1 MLLRPLCLVL
11 VLTACAPEP
20 ARSEASS
27 PPVSAA
33 AVTPGEPAAPIP
45 VVAAAP
51 AATANAPNIAAP
63 PEANDPRWHPLLQEI
78 AAHYSDWGRVDD
90 QMRWAPT
97 LCAMPQP
104 ARARISASSH
114 ESTHGRKLYTLY
126 AKDPVAYGVP
136 RASRPLPNT
145 PASLASRRCVVKEAF
160 RPVEAAKERV
170 GSVAI
175 CCLPSTRESATCLA
189 SRWVSTSCSSRAKP
203 VAETDAGWVYGTIA
217 ADGTTVTSAG
227 KRRQLHGL
235 PRRCEARAS
244 VRHGPD
250 QSPTRARAPTADIK
264 SRVDPST
271 GPNGGQ
277 PAQMRR

>member
-1 MLLRPLCLVL
+1 MLPRPLCLVL

-136 RASRPLPNT
+136 KSFT
-145 PASLASRRCVVKEAF
+145 PAPEHPGLAGLKQVLVKEAF
-160 RPVEAAKERV
+160 RPVETANNPGMDFGRDL
-170 GSVAI
+170 
-175 CCLPSTRESATCLA
+175 LPAEHDGKRYLPGEPMGLY
-189 SRWVSTSCSSRAKP
+189 VVFKP
-203 VAETDAGWVYGTIA
+203 SKPIAETDAGWVYGTIS
-217 ADGTTVTSAG
+217 ADGKTVTSAG
-227 KRRQLHGL
+227 KVASCMGCHVDAKHERLFGTDPIKV
-235 PRRCEARAS
+235 PRGP
-244 VRHGPD
+244 GPD
-250 QSPTRARAPTADIK
+250 GRHQ
-264 SRVDPST
+264 VE
-271 GPNGGQ
+271 G
-277 PAQMRR
+277 